1 MIHFIAQVLSP
12 LGRFRLRP
20 ARPVFT
26 NPC

>member
-1 MIHFIAQVLSP
+1 MIRFIAQVLSP

-20 ARPVFT
+20 ARPVSM